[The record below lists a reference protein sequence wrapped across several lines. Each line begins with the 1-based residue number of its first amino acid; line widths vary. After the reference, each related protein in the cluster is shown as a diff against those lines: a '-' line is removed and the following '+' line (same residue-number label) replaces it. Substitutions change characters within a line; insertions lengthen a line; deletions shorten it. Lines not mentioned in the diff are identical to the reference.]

1 MSLPQLNESGHLP
14 PGIHDASLGEMTE
27 QFGQSSRRREL
38 LGNLGQYLAEL
49 RQWQLAQAIL
59 VDGSFVTD
67 IAEPNDVDLV
77 LVLRDDYDLTRSV
90 SPFEYN
96 LRSRRRVQRTFGLDL
111 FVVRPNSVDYDR
123 FVDFFSQVRNQPGQI
138 KGIVRVQP

>member
-1 MSLPQLNESGHLP
+1 MSLPQLNEHGHLP
-14 PGIHDASLGEMTE
+14 PGIHDSTLDELTE
-27 QFGQSSRRREL
+27 RFDQSPRRREL
-38 LGNLGQYLAEL
+38 IANLSRYLDEL
-49 RQWQLAQAIL
+49 WKWPLAQAIL

-67 IAEPNDVDLV
+67 IAEPNDIDLV
-77 LVLRDDYDLTRSV
+77 LVLRDDYDLTQSV

-123 FVDFFSQVRNQPGQI
+123 FVNFFSQVRNHPGQI

>member
-1 MSLPQLNESGHLP
+1 MSLPQLNEHRHLP
-14 PGIHDASLGEMTE
+14 PGIHDASLDDLTDR
-27 QFGQSSRRREL
+27 FGQSSRRLEL
-38 LGNLGQYLAEL
+38 LENLRRYLAEL
-49 RQWQLAQAIL
+49 RQWPLAQAVL

-67 IAEPNDVDLV
+67 IVEPNDIDLV
-77 LVLRDDYDLTRSV
+77 LVLRDDYDLTQSV

-123 FVDFFSQVRNQPGQI
+123 FVDFFSQVRNHPGQI
-138 KGIVRVQP
+138 KGIVRVRP